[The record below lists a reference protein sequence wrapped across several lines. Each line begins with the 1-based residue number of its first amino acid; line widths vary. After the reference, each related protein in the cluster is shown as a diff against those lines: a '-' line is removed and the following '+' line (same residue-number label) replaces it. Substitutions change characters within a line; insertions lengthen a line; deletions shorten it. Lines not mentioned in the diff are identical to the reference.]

1 MASKT
6 KSSESKNV
14 RSDAPIGSGTLI
26 AIRLLILVAMGISAY
41 LAYGALTGDRVV
53 GCGPES
59 GCDQVLTSKWA
70 YWLNVPVSVLA
81 LMIYSLLL
89 GASFRLSLDREAKVQ
104 RVTWAWLVGG
114 AILVFGSA
122 AWFVG
127 LQAFLLKSFCTY
139 CMTAHSCGALAS
151 ILILV
156 NAPIR
161 SREAKP
167 WELEKLVFLA
177 PRVFRRVVI
186 AAVAALA
193 MLVVGQLKYERRT
206 MVVTPA
212 IPGTNAAPNAPATAT
227 VPATT
232 PPVAATTTNPT
243 TAPVPTVTTPPPAL
257 TAPAVPAK
265 RMLPIYGGR
274 FELDAFDLPTIGSPT
289 NEHIVVS
296 LFDYTC
302 HHCRSMHPL
311 LVEAQRTFSN
321 QLSVVSLPMPLD
333 PLCNP
338 TMQRA
343 NAAHTNACAY
353 AKLSLAVWRADRSKH
368 AEFDHWLM
376 EGAKPPPLSDAEAKA
391 AQLVGDPAIRQAM
404 LDPWVNT
411 QLQFDI
417 ALYEVAYRAGRGQ
430 MPQLIV
436 GPSVALGSYT
446 QPELIKLLAETLGLR
461 QTP

>member
-1 MASKT
+1 MASKS
-6 KSSESKNV
+6 KSSETKVV
-14 RSDAPIGSGTLI
+14 RSDAPIGTGTLI

-41 LAYGALTGDRVV
+41 LAHGALTGNRVV
-53 GCGPES
+53 GCGPDS

-70 YWLNVPVSVLA
+70 YWLNFPVSVLA

-89 GASFRLSLDREAKVQ
+89 GASFRLSLKRDAKVQ
-104 RVTWAWLVGG
+104 RITWAWLVGG
-114 AILVFGSA
+114 AIVVFGSA

-139 CMTAHSCGALAS
+139 CMTAHSCGALAA

-206 MVVTPA
+206 MVVAPVM
-212 IPGTNAAPNAPATAT
+212 PGTNAASLQTNVVAAPS
-227 VPATT
+227 PSI
-232 PPVAATTTNPT
+232 ATTTNPP
-243 TAPVPTVTTPPPAL
+243 APTPTVTTPPPVP
-257 TAPAVPAK
+257 TTPAK
-265 RMLPIYGGR
+265 RILPIYGGR
-274 FELDAFDLPTIGSPT
+274 FELDVFDLPTIGSPT

-321 QLSVVSLPMPLD
+321 QLAIVSLPMPLD

-404 LDPWVNT
+404 LDPWANT

-417 ALYEVAYRAGRGQ
+417 AVYEVAYRAGRGQ

-436 GPSVALGSYT
+436 GPNVALGSYT

>member
-1 MASKT
+1 MASKS
-6 KSSESKNV
+6 KSSETKVV
-14 RSDAPIGSGTLI
+14 RSDAPIGTGTLI
-26 AIRLLILVAMGISAY
+26 AIRLLVLVAMSISAY
-41 LAYGALTGDRVV
+41 LAYGAMTGDRVV
-53 GCGPES
+53 GCGPDS
-59 GCDQVLTSKWA
+59 GCDQVLGSRWA
-70 YWLNVPVSVLA
+70 YWLNIPVSLLA
-81 LMIYSLLL
+81 LMIYSLIL
-89 GASFRLSLDREAKVQ
+89 GASFRLSLKRDAKVQ
-104 RVTWAWLVGG
+104 RITWAWLVGG
-114 AILVFGSA
+114 AIVVFGSA

-127 LQAFLLKSFCTY
+127 LQAFLLKSFCAY
-139 CMTAHSCGALAS
+139 CMTAHSCGALAA

-186 AAVAALA
+186 VAVAALA

-212 IPGTNAAPNAPATAT
+212 IPGTNAAPVASTVSTSAPPTLAT
-227 VPATT
+227 VTNI
-232 PPVAATTTNPT
+232 PVPT
-243 TAPVPTVTTPPPAL
+243 PTVTTPPPVQ
-257 TAPAVPAK
+257 TTPAK
-265 RMLPIYGGR
+265 RILPIYGGR
-274 FELDAFDLPTIGSPT
+274 FELDVFDLPTIGAAT

-311 LVEAQRTFSN
+311 LVEAQRMFSN
-321 QLSVVSLPMPLD
+321 QLAIVSLPMPLD

-343 NAAHTNACAY
+343 NPSHTNACAY

-376 EGAKPPPLSDAEAKA
+376 EGAKPPPLADAEAKA

-404 LDPWVNT
+404 LDPWANT

-417 ALYEVAYRAGRGQ
+417 AVYEVAYRAGRGQ

-436 GPSVALGSYT
+436 GPNVALGSYT
-446 QPELIKLLAETLGLR
+446 QPELIKLLVDSLGLKP
-461 QTP
+461 TP